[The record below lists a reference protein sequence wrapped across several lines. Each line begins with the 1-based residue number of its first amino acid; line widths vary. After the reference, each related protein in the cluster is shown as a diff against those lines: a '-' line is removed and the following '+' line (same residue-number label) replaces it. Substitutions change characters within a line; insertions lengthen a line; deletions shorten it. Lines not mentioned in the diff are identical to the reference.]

1 MKLATTRAL
10 FAYWDGL
17 RGERTAPERA
27 EIEPAAIRHVLAD
40 TFVVEVDS
48 ARHCP
53 FRLAGTRLCA
63 LFGRELKG
71 VGLCDLWA
79 TDRRHEAASL
89 IGTVLDERAGAVCGL
104 TAMTAGG
111 ETLEL
116 EMILLPLR
124 HGGRTHARMLG
135 SVASALPPVRLGLDP
150 VARLGL
156 RTMRIIRT
164 DSTDRLQV
172 ARPPVAPEGLRRG
185 PFRVFDGGRSGNP
198 TK

>member
-40 TFVVEVDS
+40 TFVVEVDP
-48 ARHCP
+48 ARQCP

-71 VGLCDLWA
+71 VGLSDLWA
-79 TDRRHEAASL
+79 TDRRHEADSL

-104 TAMTAGG
+104 AATTAGG

-135 SVASALPPVRLGLDP
+135 CVASALPPARLGLDP

-156 RTMRIIRT
+156 RTMRVIRT
-164 DSTDRLQV
+164 DTTARLPV
-172 ARPPVAPEGLRRG
+172 SRPPVLPGGLRRG
-185 PFRVFDGGRSGNP
+185 PFRVFDGGRAGLP
-198 TK
+198 TN